1 MSCDKS
7 RWKAQWGHKHRK
19 VQFSVQFSVTSMT
32 LPTAWLPICLHPLY
46 ISLPQPP
53 SFPPHRTYFANHVM
67 IFPDLS
73 WPVCFHTCC
82 SLSLECL
89 FSFYLYPT
97 KFDSSLKWDL
107 LKCHLLCE
115 ACVPVNF
122 ELNSVVAGYHITCGF
137 ASGTPWREV
146 CFYICLKIYQSVWH
160 VLGLQ

>member
-1 MSCDKS
+1 MKGSVGTQTQEGSILCAVFRDQHDLTHCLASYMSTSTLHFSPSASFLPATQNLFCQS
-7 RWKAQWGHKHRK
+7 RD
-19 VQFSVQFSVTSMT
+19 
-32 LPTAWLPICLHPLY
+32 
-46 ISLPQPP
+46 
-53 SFPPHRTYFANHVM
+53 
-67 IFPDLS
+67 DLS